1 MSETSN
7 QAVKFTSKL
16 SVLCAVL
23 SENISLFLVPTVIP
37 YLLEFVLE
45 DDSFDS
51 ISFYV
56 GLQEGLFRFM
66 GIFGAVLWSIVS
78 DKIGRKNCLIITM
91 SGIAIS
97 SIGHG
102 LSNTINTLLFWR
114 LFAGLFSGT
123 IPIMKALISD
133 ISGDSNISQLYG
145 YFASGYG
152 IASIIGPLIGGI
164 FSKPYKM
171 FPSLFGYQFFYDYP
185 YFVPFFI
192 K

>member
-1 MSETSN
+1 MSQITNKPVGFS
-7 QAVKFTSKL
+7 SKL

-23 SENISLFLVPTVIP
+23 SENTSLFLVPTVIP

-56 GLQEGLFRFM
+56 GVQEGLFRFM

-78 DKIGRKNCLIITM
+78 DRIGRKNCLIITM
-91 SGIAIS
+91 SGIANS
-97 SIGHG
+97 SIGNG
-102 LSNTINTLLFWR
+102 LSNSIHTLLFWR

-133 ISGDSNISQLYG
+133 ISDDSNISQLYG
-145 YFASGYG
+145 YFSSGYG
-152 IASIIGPLIGGI
+152 IASILGPLIGGI

-171 FPSLFGYQFFYDYP
+171 FPAIFDFGFFYDYP

-192 K
+192 Q

>member
-1 MSETSN
+1 MSGISI
-7 QAVKFTSKL
+7 QAVKFTTKL

-56 GLQEGLFRFM
+56 GVQEGLFRFM

-78 DKIGRKNCLIITM
+78 DRIGRKNCLIITM

-114 LFAGLFSGT
+114 LVAGLFSGT

-133 ISGDSNISQLYG
+133 ISDDSNISQLYG

-152 IASIIGPLIGGI
+152 IASIFGPLIGGI

-171 FPSLFGYQFFYDYP
+171 FPSFFGYQFFYDYP
-185 YFVPFFI
+185 YFIPFFI